1 MKFLLRLAA
10 CAAALGFAAPASAS
24 ALKVFACEPEWG
36 ALVQEIGGKDV
47 DLYVATTGQ
56 QDPHQIQPRPSLI
69 AHFRNADL
77 SVCTGAELEIGWFP
91 VLQQTAANPN
101 IQPGKP
107 GLFEA
112 SKFVT
117 MKEVPEKLDRA
128 EGDIH
133 PYGNPHIQT
142 GPDNIGKVAEAL
154 TERLAELDA
163 PHADA
168 YRARG
173 KDFATRW
180 QAALVKWKAQ
190 AAPLAGLTALSY
202 HKEWIYL
209 YDWLGMRE
217 VGALEPKPGIP
228 PSAGQL
234 SELLQNFSRNPAKMV
249 VYAAYNDPKAAQ
261 FFSQKAGIPAV
272 KLPFTVGGVDGTD
285 DLFKLFQVTIDRLL
299 AAASGK
305 SSD

>member
-1 MKFLLRLAA
+1 MRKLFSLAVLAA
-10 CAAALGFAAPASAS
+10 AMSAAAPASA
-24 ALKVFACEPEWG
+24 ALKVFACEPEW
-36 ALVQEIGGKDV
+36 ASLAQELGGKDV
-47 DLYVATTGQ
+47 DVYAATGGL

-69 AHFRNADL
+69 AHFRNAEL

-112 SKFVT
+112 SQFVT

-133 PYGNPHIQT
+133 PFGNPHIQT
-142 GPDNIGKVAEAL
+142 GPDNIGKVAVAL
-154 TERLAELDA
+154 TQRLTEIDPA
-163 PHADA
+163 HADA

-173 KDFATRW
+173 KDFDARW
-180 QAALVKWKAQ
+180 QAALAKWKEQ
-190 AAPLAGLTALSY
+190 AKPLAGLTALSY
-202 HKEWIYL
+202 HKEWTYL
-209 YDWLGMRE
+209 YDWVGMKE
-217 VGALEPKPGIP
+217 VGTLEPKPGIP

-234 SELLQNFSRNPAKMV
+234 SALLESFSRNPAKMV

-272 KLPFTVGGVDGTD
+272 MLPFTIGGVDGTD

-299 AAASGK
+299 AAANGK
-305 SSD
+305 SSG